1 MFNGIAGVLSTI
13 GSVLGVNSIAD
24 AAEKLKN
31 NDITPEQSIEL
42 AKINIQSQALDNED
56 KKDLRA
62 SNNTPINRLNF
73 TIANVSANVMPILL
87 ILAGAF
93 GHIQEEIRGML
104 VAAGTGILSLY
115 YGYWLGSSIGSHLKD
130 HWRPND
136 S

>member
-1 MFNGIAGVLSTI
+1 M
-13 GSVLGVNSIAD
+13 GVNSIAD
-24 AAEKLKN
+24 AVDKIKN
-31 NDITPEQSIEL
+31 NDITPEQQIEL

-62 SNNTPINRLNF
+62 NNTNANNHLNF
-73 TIANVSANVMPILL
+73 TIANVSANIMPILL

-115 YGYWLGSSIGSHLKD
+115 YGYWLGSSIGSQLKN
-130 HWRPND
+130 HWRPSNGQ
-136 S
+136 